1 MSEEQIHAEINEL
14 KGKLTGNLFE
24 DGETQQ
30 KIYELK
36 KQLQPEIEE
45 NPELDNYD
53 DEDCLYCGS

>member
-1 MSEEQIHAEINEL
+1 MSEEQIHAEIKTL
-14 KGKLTGNLFE
+14 QGQLTGNLFE

-53 DEDCLYCGS
+53 DEGCLYCGS

>member
-1 MSEEQIHAEINEL
+1 MSEEQIHAQIDDL
-14 KGKLTGNLFE
+14 KGQLTGNLFE

-45 NPELDNYD
+45 NPDKDNYD